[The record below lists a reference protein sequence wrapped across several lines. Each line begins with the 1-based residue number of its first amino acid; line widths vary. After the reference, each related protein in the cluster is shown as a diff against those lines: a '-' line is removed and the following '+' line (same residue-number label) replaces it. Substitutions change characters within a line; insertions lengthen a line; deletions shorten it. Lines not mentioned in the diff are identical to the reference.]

1 MTTVGRYDIGDVR
14 TVQCGKDSIL
24 RNVRLKVGA
33 ASSDRI
39 SKCIESAVD
48 VRTAETPECRGV
60 LNECCLDTPLSFIR
74 ELSGD
79 REAQYRCALSG
90 SGFSDRSMA
99 NVLIVKLRVGENEAL
114 TDSDYAHLT
123 SLLTCRGNDIYVMPL
138 VEFDGRSRTEKVECY
153 NRFVRRMLEE
163 KASWAGDI
171 NVGMSVPRMYPRSMI
186 GDLFDIYSDERP
198 TFVSV
203 DLDNGRLVR
212 PGDLLG
218 PVLGHFE
225 REGEERFFLHA
236 LNAKPFER
244 VEDRAPAWDVYLAH
258 CSFNA
263 IGPARSDAHLKAL
276 FDGWERVNRVFD
288 PETVSYCVA
297 DERSRDRFM
306 TWLDGNYDLG
316 FRADFDRHRLAL
328 YPYLRRYN
336 FQMSNGVLRDLSV
349 AVCEGDEAFIRRMA
363 DAMPGEMK
371 GMDIGR
377 PMRRPRRSDA
387 GA

>member
-1 MTTVGRYDIGDVR
+1 MVGRYDICDVR
-14 TVQCGKDSIL
+14 MAESGTDSLL
-24 RNVRLKVGA
+24 RNVRLRAGP

-39 SKCIESAVD
+39 SKCMESTVD
-48 VRTAETPECRGV
+48 IRTAETDECRGA
-60 LNECCLDTPLSFIR
+60 LNECYLDTPLSFLR

-79 REAQYRCALSG
+79 RETQYRYALSA
-90 SGFSDRSMA
+90 SGFVDRSA
-99 NVLIVKLRVGENEAL
+99 VNVLIVKLRVRENEELA
-114 TDSDYAHLT
+114 DSDYAHLN
-123 SLLTCRGNDIYVMPL
+123 SLLTCRSNDVYVMPI

-153 NRFVRRMLEE
+153 DGFVRRMLEE

-171 NVGMSVPRMYPRSMI
+171 NVGMSIPRMYPRSMI

-225 REGEERFFLHA
+225 REKEEKVFLHA
-236 LNAKPFER
+236 VNAKPFER

-263 IGPARSDAHLKAL
+263 VGPARSDAHLKAL
-276 FDGWERVNRVFD
+276 IDGWERVNRVFD
-288 PETVSYCVA
+288 PDSVRHCVA
-297 DERSRDRFM
+297 DDRLRERFM
-306 TWLDGNYDLG
+306 AWLDENYDLG

-336 FQMSNGVLRDLSV
+336 FQMSNGVLRDLST
-349 AVCEGDEAFIRRMA
+349 AVCEGDERFIGRMVE
-363 DAMPGEMK
+363 AMPGEMK
-371 GMDIGR
+371 GADI
-377 PMRRPRRSDA
+377 RRAVRRARRSDA
-387 GA
+387 TA